1 MEVGR
6 RKKEEAIKSIV
17 SAINNVLTVLAVA
30 ILTNASEV
38 YLLLLLL
45 LRVLVLLLS
54 EFSGDIFSRLL
65 LLLTSVDSE
74 FEVAVADFF
83 LIIIGALRDRP
94 QGRPKESMFLR

>member
-6 RKKEEAIKSIV
+6 RKKEKAIKSIV
-17 SAINNVLTVLAVA
+17 SAINNVLTVFAVA
-30 ILTNASEV
+30 ILTNATGV

-54 EFSGDIFSRLL
+54 EFSGEIFSRLL

-74 FEVAVADFF
+74 FEVAVADFL
-83 LIIIGALRDRP
+83 LIIIGTLRDRP

>member
-6 RKKEEAIKSIV
+6 RKKEEAVKSIV
-17 SAINNVLTVLAVA
+17 SAINNVLTVWAIA
-30 ILTNASEV
+30 ILTNATAV

-54 EFSGDIFSRLL
+54 EFAGEIFSTLL
-65 LLLTSVDSE
+65 SLLSSVDSE
-74 FEVAVADFF
+74 FEVAVADFL
-83 LIIIGALRDRP
+83 LIIICPLRDRP

>member
-30 ILTNASEV
+30 MLTNATGV

-54 EFSGDIFSRLL
+54 EFSGEFFS
-65 LLLTSVDSE
+65 TDSE
-74 FEVAVADFF
+74 FEVAVADFL
-83 LIIIGALRDRP
+83 LIIIGTLRDRP

>member
-1 MEVGR
+1 M
-6 RKKEEAIKSIV
+6 
-17 SAINNVLTVLAVA
+17 
-30 ILTNASEV
+30 LTNATAV

-54 EFSGDIFSRLL
+54 ELAGEIFSTLL

-83 LIIIGALRDRP
+83 LIIIGTLRDRP
-94 QGRPKESMFLR
+94 QGRPKESIFL

>member
-1 MEVGR
+1 MAKSMQKSIIIGR
-6 RKKEEAIKSIV
+6 RSPSKPSM
-17 SAINNVLTVLAVA
+17 LTSRFCHL
-30 ILTNASEV
+30 LTNATGV

-54 EFSGDIFSRLL
+54 ESAGEFFSTLL

-83 LIIIGALRDRP
+83 LIIIGTLTDRL
-94 QGRPKESMFLR
+94 QGLPKESMFLR